1 MEKAPANLAGA
12 FFSSISILVDQAEL
26 IRHFP
31 GENISFAMC
40 WLWGFPQIGGVDRI
54 WSFWGVYG
62 WRGTGKTDNDKNN
75 SQSNSEIQGSLHYA
89 TDDETVRCFGRD
101 DVVFGGRDQR
111 LRQGQQQ
118 GRREQQG
125 QRHPTLSQSAKE

>member
-12 FFSSISILVDQAEL
+12 FFSSIPILVDWAEL

-62 WRGTGKTDNDKNN
+62 WRVPVKQTTIKTTVK
-75 SQSNSEIQGSLHYA
+75 A
-89 TDDETVRCFGRD
+89 TAKYRGLSTTQLTMRLSVASVEMTWCL
-101 DVVFGGRDQR
+101 GGATK
-111 LRQGQQQ
+111 G
-118 GRREQQG
+118 
-125 QRHPTLSQSAKE
+125 